1 MASLRSMRLR
11 MRSIKNIGQ
20 VTKALEAVSASRV
33 RKSQQAMFAT
43 RAYAAKAFN
52 ILSHLSQQ
60 PGNLTA
66 LHPLLHQHDKI
77 ESVTVVLFTSD
88 RGLCGAYNT
97 NALRT
102 AMAFAKDQ
110 TAPVKFVAVGRK
122 GRDLLLRR
130 RFSVSAEFT
139 NLPAYPTYAD
149 VSAIGR
155 LLLDDYRE
163 GRADKVY
170 LCYTRFVNALRQE
183 PTIQQLLPLD
193 PSTAGEAASVHG
205 RRGSRRGGEPRDPG
219 RLQLRAGPRGAV
231 ERHRPAVR
239 AAAGLPGAARV
250 AGQRAL
256 GPHGREPAWPRC
268 AAPPTTQKICWA
280 SYSSATTRPA
290 SCRSRATSSTSLAV
304 WKHSLSL
311 SSRAVG

>member
-1 MASLRSMRLR
+1 LFANHQSEINNQKSTMASLRSMRLR

-66 LHPLLHQHDKI
+66 LHPLLHQHEKI

-193 PSTAGEAASVHG
+193 PTTAGEAAGGVESHATLAAYSYEPAREELLNVIV
-205 RRGSRRGGEPRDPG
+205 RRFAQLQVYQALLESLASEHSARMAAMRSATDNAKDLLGQ
-219 RLQLRAGPRGAV
+219 LQLSYNKARQLSITSDILDIVGGV
-231 ERHRPAVR
+231 E
-239 AAAGLPGAARV
+239 
-250 AGQRAL
+250 AL
-256 GPHGREPAWPRC
+256 AKSE
-268 AAPPTTQKICWA
+268 
-280 SYSSATTRPA
+280 
-290 SCRSRATSSTSLAV
+290 
-304 WKHSLSL
+304 
-311 SSRAVG
+311 

>member
-1 MASLRSMRLR
+1 MRLR

-43 RAYAAKAFN
+43 RSYAAKAFN
-52 ILSHLSQQ
+52 ILRHLSQQ

-66 LHPLLHQHDKI
+66 LHPLLHQHDKF

-97 NALRT
+97 NALR
-102 AMAFAKDQ
+102 AAAAFAKEQ
-110 TAPVKFVAVGRK
+110 TVPVKFVAVGRK

-130 RFSVSAEFT
+130 RYTVSAEFT

-149 VSAIGR
+149 ISAIGR
-155 LLLDDYRE
+155 LLLDDFRE
-163 GRADKVY
+163 GRADRVY

-193 PSTAGEAASVHG
+193 TQAASTEAA
-205 RRGSRRGGEPRDPG
+205 GGGQSHATLAAYSYEPAREELLNVIVPRFAQLQVYQALLESLASEHSARMAAMRSATDNAKDLLG
-219 RLQLRAGPRGAV
+219 QLQLSYNKARQLAITSDILDIVGGV
-231 ERHRPAVR
+231 E
-239 AAAGLPGAARV
+239 
-250 AGQRAL
+250 AL
-256 GPHGREPAWPRC
+256 AKAE
-268 AAPPTTQKICWA
+268 
-280 SYSSATTRPA
+280 
-290 SCRSRATSSTSLAV
+290 
-304 WKHSLSL
+304 
-311 SSRAVG
+311 

>member
-60 PGNLTA
+60 PGNLTT
-66 LHPLLHQHDKI
+66 LHPLLHQHEKI

-102 AMAFAKDQ
+102 AMAFAKEQ

-122 GRDLLLRR
+122 GRDLLFRR
-130 RFSVSAEFT
+130 RYTVSGEFT
-139 NLPAYPTYAD
+139 NLPAYPTFAD

-170 LCYTRFVNALRQE
+170 LCYTRFINALRQE

-193 PSTAGEAASVHG
+193 PTTAGEAA
-205 RRGSRRGGEPRDPG
+205 GGVESHATLAAYSYEPAREELLNVIVPRFAQLQVYQALLESLASEHSARMAAMRSATDNAKDLLG
-219 RLQLRAGPRGAV
+219 QLQLSYNKARQLSITSDILDIVGGV
-231 ERHRPAVR
+231 E
-239 AAAGLPGAARV
+239 
-250 AGQRAL
+250 AL
-256 GPHGREPAWPRC
+256 AKSE
-268 AAPPTTQKICWA
+268 
-280 SYSSATTRPA
+280 
-290 SCRSRATSSTSLAV
+290 
-304 WKHSLSL
+304 
-311 SSRAVG
+311 

>member
-1 MASLRSMRLR
+1 MRLR

-193 PSTAGEAASVHG
+193 PSTAGEAA
-205 RRGSRRGGEPRDPG
+205 GGVESHATLAAYSYEPAREELLNVIVPRFAQLQVYQALLESLASEHSARMAAMRSATDNAKDLLG
-219 RLQLRAGPRGAV
+219 QLQLSYNKARQLSITSDILDIVGGV
-231 ERHRPAVR
+231 E
-239 AAAGLPGAARV
+239 
-250 AGQRAL
+250 AL
-256 GPHGREPAWPRC
+256 AKSE
-268 AAPPTTQKICWA
+268 
-280 SYSSATTRPA
+280 
-290 SCRSRATSSTSLAV
+290 
-304 WKHSLSL
+304 
-311 SSRAVG
+311 

>member
-1 MASLRSMRLR
+1 MRLR

-66 LHPLLHQHDKI
+66 LHPLLHQHEKI

-193 PSTAGEAASVHG
+193 PTTAGEAA
-205 RRGSRRGGEPRDPG
+205 GGVESHATLAAYSYEPAREELLNVIVPRFAQLQVYQALLESLASEHSARMAAMRSATDNAKDLLG
-219 RLQLRAGPRGAV
+219 QLQLSYNKARQLSITSDILDIVGGV
-231 ERHRPAVR
+231 E
-239 AAAGLPGAARV
+239 
-250 AGQRAL
+250 AL
-256 GPHGREPAWPRC
+256 AKSE
-268 AAPPTTQKICWA
+268 
-280 SYSSATTRPA
+280 
-290 SCRSRATSSTSLAV
+290 
-304 WKHSLSL
+304 
-311 SSRAVG
+311 

>member
-1 MASLRSMRLR
+1 KSTMASLRSMRLR

-193 PSTAGEAASVHG
+193 PSTAGEAA
-205 RRGSRRGGEPRDPG
+205 GGVESHATLAAYSYEPAREELLNVIVPRFAQLQVYQALLESLASEHSARMAAMRSATDNAKDLLG
-219 RLQLRAGPRGAV
+219 QLQLSYNKARQLSITSDILDIVGGV
-231 ERHRPAVR
+231 E
-239 AAAGLPGAARV
+239 
-250 AGQRAL
+250 AL
-256 GPHGREPAWPRC
+256 AKSE
-268 AAPPTTQKICWA
+268 
-280 SYSSATTRPA
+280 
-290 SCRSRATSSTSLAV
+290 
-304 WKHSLSL
+304 
-311 SSRAVG
+311 

>member
-193 PSTAGEAASVHG
+193 PSTAGEAA
-205 RRGSRRGGEPRDPG
+205 GGVESHATLAAYSYEPAREELLNVIVPRFAQLQVYQALLESLASEHSARMAAMRSATDNAKDLLG
-219 RLQLRAGPRGAV
+219 QLQLSYNKARQLSITSDILDIVGGV
-231 ERHRPAVR
+231 E
-239 AAAGLPGAARV
+239 
-250 AGQRAL
+250 AL
-256 GPHGREPAWPRC
+256 AKSE
-268 AAPPTTQKICWA
+268 
-280 SYSSATTRPA
+280 
-290 SCRSRATSSTSLAV
+290 
-304 WKHSLSL
+304 
-311 SSRAVG
+311 

>member
-33 RKSQQAMFAT
+33 RKSQLAMYAT
-43 RAYAAKAFN
+43 RSYASKAFN
-52 ILSHLSQQ
+52 ILRHLSQQ

-66 LHPLLHQHDKI
+66 LHPLLHQHAKM

-97 NALRT
+97 NALR
-102 AMAFAKDQ
+102 AAIAFAKEQ
-110 TAPVKFVAVGRK
+110 TVPVKFVAVGRK

-130 RFSVSAEFT
+130 RFAVSAEFT

-163 GRADKVY
+163 GRADRVY

-193 PSTAGEAASVHG
+193 PTAAASEAA
-205 RRGSRRGGEPRDPG
+205 GGGQAHATLAAYSYEPAREELLNVIVPRFAQLQVYQALLESLASEHAARMAAMRSATDNAKDLLG
-219 RLQLRAGPRGAV
+219 QLQLSYNKARQLAITSDILDIVGGV
-231 ERHRPAVR
+231 E
-239 AAAGLPGAARV
+239 
-250 AGQRAL
+250 AL
-256 GPHGREPAWPRC
+256 AKSE
-268 AAPPTTQKICWA
+268 
-280 SYSSATTRPA
+280 
-290 SCRSRATSSTSLAV
+290 
-304 WKHSLSL
+304 
-311 SSRAVG
+311 